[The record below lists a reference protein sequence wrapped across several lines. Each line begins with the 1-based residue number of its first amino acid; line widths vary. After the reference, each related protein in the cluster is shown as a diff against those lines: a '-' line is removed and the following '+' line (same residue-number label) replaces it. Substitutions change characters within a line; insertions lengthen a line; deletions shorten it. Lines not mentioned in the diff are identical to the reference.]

1 LPWRISALILRSG
14 LSLEQFNFKKVE
26 LLCKDLL
33 ANPCR
38 EMLVGGLC
46 PPLSKHFKRKMI

>member
-1 LPWRISALILRSG
+1 MP
-14 LSLEQFNFKKVE
+14 EQSNFEKVR

-33 ANPCR
+33 ANNCR

-46 PPLSKHFKRKMI
+46 PPLSNHLKAKVV